1 MALGHCCSQ
10 PQRGH
15 DEGKSFQTLQRSSL
29 LCLGGGSTWAFSKH
43 NLHRLLLEM
52 CCLSRLVQ
60 AISNSATLH
69 RRSSHTKLLRHVP
82 QAEGRNGWYP
92 FSFGS
97 PPRGLWSSHWA
108 FWTLHRLLCSR
119 DETLDRSLAQRC
131 NDLNDRLSN
140 WKNVIENQYIDMFN
154 FTDCAFT
161 VVNVE
166 VLQKMFQKQK
176 QFWPGDS
183 CKMLL
188 CPADRSHQIQERDL
202 PEHLT
207 LEGFRWSIGLVSRV
221 LVRTI
226 LEGSTAVM
234 QAVYDGNLFKI

>member
-1 MALGHCCSQ
+1 MALGHCCSP
-10 PQRGH
+10 PQWGH
-15 DEGKSFQTLQRSSL
+15 DEGKNFQTLQRSSL

-52 CCLSRLVQ
+52 CCFSRLVQ

-119 DETLDRSLAQRC
+119 DETLDRSLAQRH
-131 NDLNDRLSN
+131 NDFNYRFSN
-140 WKNVIENQYIDMFN
+140 WKNVIESQFIDMFN
-154 FTDCAFT
+154 FTVLLQLSALKSFRRFKSKSNSGQ
-161 VVNVE
+161 VILARWSG
-166 VLQKMFQKQK
+166 VLQIDHIRFKNGIFPSI
-176 QFWPGDS
+176 WPSKDFVG
-183 CKMLL
+183 
-188 CPADRSHQIQERDL
+188 P
-202 PEHLT
+202 
-207 LEGFRWSIGLVSRV
+207 LVS
-221 LVRTI
+221 
-226 LEGSTAVM
+226 SPAS
-234 QAVYDGNLFKI
+234 